1 MIPPV
6 EDALV
11 RVRALRKVGPETE
24 RAVVDALVSV
34 LCPCTTRS
42 PALVRLVVDALVMVA
57 FPVIVRADTEVVA
70 SVVAPKATRL
80 VVVALVAV
88 KLVNTDV
95 TAFKS
100 VEKKLVEV
108 PATDCRLLVTR
119 LLETVRLVAEAFERV
134 V

>member
-1 MIPPV
+1 M
-6 EDALV
+6 
-11 RVRALRKVGPETE
+11 
-24 RAVVDALVSV
+24 VV
-34 LCPCTTRS
+34 
-42 PALVRLVVDALVMVA
+42 
-57 FPVIVRADTEVVA
+57 FPVIVRDDTEVVA

-80 VVVALVAV
+80 VVVALVVV
-88 KLVNTDV
+88 KLVNIAV